1 MYGLAGGSVLS
12 VRELTRS
19 QLLALFDLA
28 SELAIGR
35 RRASQALSGVVVL
48 TAFFEPSTRTRLSF
62 ESAAHRLG
70 AAVISLP
77 DGRVSSVHKG
87 ESLADTGVMLNS
99 YADVVVLRHPSD
111 ASLDEIR
118 ATQLNI
124 PLINGGN
131 GCGEHPTQ
139 AMADWYA
146 LLRRRPELRDAG
158 PRPEWRISLGLIGTP
173 RRMRALRSFLLMG
186 ALHFPHVLRD
196 VTVVSEDPHPLDA
209 ELETALG
216 DASVPLV
223 YTSDLRRHVTRF
235 DVVYQNSLTL
245 VGNTYEVL
253 DAAFRVDGD
262 TPLKPDALVM
272 HPLARLEELGADLDR
287 TPHNLYFG
295 QAEGAVF
302 VRQALL
308 LAVAGRLDRARRSEH
323 GEVG

>member
-1 MYGLAGGSVLS
+1 LHGLEGASVLF
-12 VRELTRS
+12 VRELTRA
-19 QLLALFDLA
+19 QLLALFALA
-28 SELAIGR
+28 SDLEAGR
-35 RRASQALSGVVVL
+35 RRAAQALAGVVVL

-70 AAVISLP
+70 AAVISVP

-99 YADVVVLRHPSD
+99 YADLVVLRHPSD
-111 ASLDEIR
+111 TSLDEIR
-118 ATQLNI
+118 ATRLDI
-124 PLINGGN
+124 PLVNGGN

-146 LLRRRPELRDAG
+146 LLKRRADLYRTDLPPER
-158 PRPEWRISLGLIGTP
+158 RMSLGVVGTP

-209 ELETALG
+209 EIEAAFRG
-216 DASVPLV
+216 ASLPVV
-223 YTSDLRRHVTRF
+223 CTSDLRQHVAGF

-245 VGNTYEVL
+245 VGNEYEVF
-253 DAAFRVDGD
+253 DAAFRIDGD
-262 TPLKPDALVM
+262 TPLKPEALVM
-272 HPLARLEELGADLDR
+272 HPLARLGELGADLDH
-287 TPHNLYFG
+287 TPHNLYFS

-302 VRQALL
+302 IRQALL
-308 LAVAGRLDRARRSEH
+308 LAVAGRLDRTRRNEREEP
-323 GEVG
+323 G

>member
-1 MYGLAGGSVLS
+1 M
-12 VRELTRS
+12 RELTRA
-19 QLLALFDLA
+19 QLVALFALA
-28 SELAIGR
+28 SDLEAGR
-35 RRASQALSGVVVL
+35 RRPARALQGIVVL

-70 AAVISLP
+70 AAVISMP

-99 YADVVVLRHPSD
+99 YADIVVLRHPAD
-111 ASLDEIR
+111 TSLDEIR
-118 ATQLNI
+118 ATRLNI

-146 LLRRRPELRDAG
+146 LLKRRTELRRTDL
-158 PRPEWRISLGLIGTP
+158 PPEQRISLGVIGTP

-196 VTVVSEDPHPLDA
+196 VTVVSEDPRPLDA
-209 ELETALG
+209 ELEAALRG
-216 DASVPLV
+216 ASLPAVCTPELQ
-223 YTSDLRRHVTRF
+223 RHVSRF

-245 VGNTYEVL
+245 VGNEYEVF
-253 DAAFRVDGD
+253 DAAFRIDGD
-262 TPLKPDALVM
+262 TPLKPGALVM
-272 HPLARLEELGADLDR
+272 HPLARLDELGTDLDH
-287 TPHNLYFG
+287 TSHNLYFD

-308 LAVAGRLDRARRSEH
+308 LAVAGRLDRE
-323 GEVG
+323 